1 MKQYFSETLRKLRTE
16 KGLSRQELA
25 DKMFVTR
32 STVARWETGSRL
44 PDAAMIYRLSVA
56 LGTDIDILL
65 SAVAQSDE
73 CPNVIMVDDNKIILC
88 GGMLILEK
96 VMPNASVTG
105 FTKPTEAIEY
115 AKANPVALA
124 FLDIEMGTI
133 SGLDVCRK
141 LLEIN
146 PRINV
151 VYLTAYQE
159 YSFDA
164 WSTGACDFLLKPL
177 TVESVRDQL
186 SRLRYPV
193 MGLS

>member
-1 MKQYFSETLRKLRTE
+1 MKQYFSETLKKLRTE

-73 CPNVIMVDDNKIILC
+73 CPNVIMVD
-88 GGMLILEK
+88 K

-151 VYLTAYQE
+151 VYLTASQE

-164 WSTGACDFLLKPL
+164 WSTGACGFLLKPL

>member
-1 MKQYFSETLRKLRTE
+1 
-16 KGLSRQELA
+16 
-25 DKMFVTR
+25 MFVTR

-88 GGMLILEK
+88 GGMRILEK